1 MGTIGTAES
10 LESQE
15 APEPSKP
22 KGGKEMDIQIDIT
35 DTVLETPR
43 LILRPWRESDLED
56 FFAYASVEGVGEM
69 AGWKHHESIEVSRA
83 ILGDFMS
90 HKNVFALAHRESGR
104 VIGSLGLHP
113 SWANED
119 EAYRHLKVKEIGYV
133 LSGDYWGQGLMPE
146 AVKAVIGFCFDTCGL
161 DALTVGHFSV
171 NGQSR
176 RVIEKCGFRFVKES
190 RYHAKQLDRDFND
203 MKYILIR

>member
-1 MGTIGTAES
+1 
-10 LESQE
+10 
-15 APEPSKP
+15 
-22 KGGKEMDIQIDIT
+22 MDIQIDIT

-133 LSGDYWGQGLMPE
+133 LSRDYWGQGLMPE
-146 AVKAVIGFCFDTCGL
+146 AVKAVIG
-161 DALTVGHFSV
+161 
-171 NGQSR
+171 
-176 RVIEKCGFRFVKES
+176 
-190 RYHAKQLDRDFND
+190 
-203 MKYILIR
+203 